1 MEEMNTHYLC
11 KFLGQNGISDKAIA
25 ILKEENISGA
35 VFPEL
40 EKEELKGMG
49 LPVGDVKLVLKLQAE
64 HMPKTTQVS
73 HKWHHKLS
81 IIMCA
86 SYTSAGDLPYSRKF
100 SQDKI
105 FMDFAVGLT
114 QKK

>member
-11 KFLGQNGISDKAIA
+11 KCLGQKGISDEAIA
-25 ILKEENISGA
+25 ILKTEKISGA

-40 EKEELKGMG
+40 DKEELKDMG
-49 LPVGDVKLVLKLQAE
+49 LAVGDVKLVLKLQAE
-64 HMPKTTQVS
+64 HMPKTSQVS

-86 SYTSAGDLPYSRKF
+86 SCTSAGDLFWGEPISE
-100 SQDKI
+100 
-105 FMDFAVGLT
+105 
-114 QKK
+114 